1 MTVGGAAQEL
11 SDPSSHRFCELI
23 SGKSSE
29 KTPVFA
35 VCKGLEKAGVF
46 VDKDGVQAADPLAQ
60 CRQDFCTDGKEGFER
75 FVTNTFSWLRENF
88 EW

>member
-1 MTVGGAAQEL
+1 MGRVRRV
-11 SDPSSHRFCELI
+11 P
-23 SGKSSE
+23 
-29 KTPVFA
+29 FA
-35 VCKGLEKAGVF
+35 SICRV
-46 VDKDGVQAADPLAQ
+46 GVQAADPLAQ